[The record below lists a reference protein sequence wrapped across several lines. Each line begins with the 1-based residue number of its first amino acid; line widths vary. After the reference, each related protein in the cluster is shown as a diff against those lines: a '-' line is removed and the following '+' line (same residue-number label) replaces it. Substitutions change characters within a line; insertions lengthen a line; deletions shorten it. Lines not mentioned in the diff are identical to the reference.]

1 MVTLKN
7 SDLAVKINEL
17 GAEVKSIYGFD
28 TEYIWEGKKEI
39 WGNSCPLLFPI
50 CGGLK
55 EDKYTVYGK
64 EYSLP
69 KHGYARNTMFRVES
83 ATDTTAVFLHTSN
96 DETKKCFP
104 FDYEL
109 RVCYTLSGTSL
120 KIEYRV
126 DNKSDKTMYFYG
138 ANTFFICEYL

>member
-55 EDKYTVYGK
+55 EDKYTVYG
-64 EYSLP
+64 ERILP
-69 KHGYARNTMFRVES
+69 AETRLCKKHYVSGRKRNRYHGGIFAHLER
-83 ATDTTAVFLHTSN
+83 
-96 DETKKCFP
+96 
-104 FDYEL
+104 
-109 RVCYTLSGTSL
+109 
-120 KIEYRV
+120 
-126 DNKSDKTMYFYG
+126 
-138 ANTFFICEYL
+138 

>member
-55 EDKYTVYGK
+55 
-64 EYSLP
+64 
-69 KHGYARNTMFRVES
+69 
-83 ATDTTAVFLHTSN
+83 
-96 DETKKCFP
+96 
-104 FDYEL
+104 
-109 RVCYTLSGTSL
+109 
-120 KIEYRV
+120 
-126 DNKSDKTMYFYG
+126 
-138 ANTFFICEYL
+138 